1 MDGKNGFSGVIKLGL
16 TAAVL
21 ASLFLVPSTFA
32 AKKQQTQEISQETL
46 AQHPEITDLRE
57 QVAATPEDALL
68 QANLGNMY
76 ARLGWDDLAIES
88 YLGALTLDESLYEAW
103 TNLGTIYNR
112 QEKLPEAE
120 RSFRKAI
127 DLQPRAALAYYNLGT
142 VLDRADRYDEALMAY
157 KTAITYDP
165 DLLDPATNPQVVN
178 NEHLTSIRLMSYLE
192 TSGSGALPLE
202 EFTADMEAMADEME
216 AAEEASEEKDGS
228 AAAVIPVA
236 AAAAAG
242 SSNPPSASGTSSG
255 KPVLGTLS
263 ADIKKESRRA
273 RRKRQKQQ
281 QSPAP
286 AGSDPAT
293 S

>member
-1 MDGKNGFSGVIKLGL
+1 MDGNNGFSGVIKLGL

-21 ASLFLVPSTFA
+21 ASFSLVPSTFA

-57 QVAATPEDALL
+57 QVAAAPEDALL
-68 QANLGNMY
+68 QANLDNMY

-112 QEKLPEAE
+112 QENLPQAE
-120 RSFRKAI
+120 KSFRKAI

-142 VLDRADRYDEALMAY
+142 VLDRSDRYEEALVAY

-165 DLLDPATNPQVVN
+165 KLLDPAVNPQVVN
-178 NEHLTSIRLMSYLE
+178 NEHLVAIRLMSYLE

-202 EFTADMEAMADEME
+202 EFSTDMETS
-216 AAEEASEEKDGS
+216 EEAGKESDAS
-228 AAAVIPVA
+228 AAVVVPVA
-236 AAAAAG
+236 AAAVSSDAAVG
-242 SSNPPSASGTSSG
+242 SPPGVSTAAPK

-263 ADIKKESRRA
+263 ADVKKESRRA
-273 RRKRQKQQ
+273 RRKRQKQA
-281 QSPAP
+281 QSPPPPAP
-286 AGSDPAT
+286 DT
-293 S
+293 STS